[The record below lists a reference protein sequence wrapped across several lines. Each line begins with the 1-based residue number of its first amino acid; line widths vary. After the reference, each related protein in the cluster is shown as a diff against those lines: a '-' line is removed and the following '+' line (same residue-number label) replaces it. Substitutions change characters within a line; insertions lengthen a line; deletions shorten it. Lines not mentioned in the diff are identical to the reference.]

1 MILFMEQEELKFENI
16 EEYQS
21 YLKQRQELLGYC
33 KKIAQ
38 GIENLDEK
46 SGERAIWELVQNA
59 RDARD
64 MDENCRIRIE
74 LLEDRLVFSHHGK
87 PFDYLSL
94 LALVNQNSSKDNPG
108 ADLVG
113 QYGTGF
119 MTTHAFNSIV
129 VVDGPFKVMSDP
141 MTLDGYVELGGF
153 VLNRSFCCNGD
164 NFEKA
169 ILEMKKEMQLVDEM
183 YKKTPIQKE
192 LPDKWTS
199 FTYELDKSLV
209 ESVSKQIS
217 GVIRFMPFV
226 LTINSHIKE
235 VEIIDKYTNQHYCI
249 RKSDDKVVSN
259 VYDNDSWTVV
269 ENEIY
274 YNYFNSDNHDPK
286 PAKVRSLQSK
296 NGNDIVVLPPFPN
309 ECGPVTT
316 IPSLFLWFPLL
327 GTESFG
333 VNFIFHSKRFYPVE
347 KRNNILLPENVPS
360 KLEKGKS
367 NERVLNEM
375 MKVLFDYYKQGD
387 NDKYLTLEMCHINF
401 HSDKDDEITKKFYS
415 DLQELWKAQ
424 IPTWKVI
431 PTNEGKRAMNE
442 PRVRVLH
449 PDFYKNLTTE
459 QRAKYEST
467 LATYVQYVHYN
478 EEETF
483 LLPISEII
491 AWSETVN
498 QWGCD
503 QDSTFF
509 ITVKDICKSV
519 QSKTDK
525 LHEFLSFLVDSDNAA
540 LMDDYELLPNRKG
553 NLKKKGDLRYGAF
566 MTAEL
571 YSLTELLMGSDA
583 SRMIDPSYNDIG
595 RVGSYKGEDLQRSIN
610 QTIGQWR
617 KISLGTNKEKL
628 SVDQLNALIT
638 FCLATSQSD
647 FSNYR
652 GRMMKHIVKIFNKEF
667 TIINQPKL
675 VENEEDF
682 YNPAFNFLLEYSLY
696 TLSTKDSNW
705 VISNQETLKEFLTE
719 YSSSS
724 AIDRLTHLDEY
735 AVIPNHLYNLCAK
748 KDLNKNVNITEKLA
762 QFYMDVIKK
771 DLHEKWVHDDFKEIF
786 IYAEQK
792 ASDIA
797 NEIQN
802 KLSDEEFQDTIV
814 LDIIEL
820 AENEDTD
827 NWKLLFRTIYAQRE
841 SIRYKLGTPEERKAI
856 NRMMKKKDP
865 VLLEMMADV
874 ADRTDAKEIIN
885 NVNSVIA
892 QMEHDA
898 FIKMLGNYVETHIQ
912 KYLIKELLDI
922 GVTVENQQCG
932 QDFILTKDGYDDYY
946 VEVKSRWESD
956 QTVEMSSTQ
965 FKRAVEIPDHY
976 ALIGVNMYHFDRE
989 RAKRNDPMELSEIYS
1004 NIKVLDNIGHLE
1016 ADLKKRTDE
1025 AFKGN
1030 NTDIRLDGSYKV
1042 RVPQNV
1048 FNAHHLDFNGFVNK
1062 LKERFSKKH

>member
-1 MILFMEQEELKFENI
+1 MILFMEQEELKYGNI

-21 YLKQRQELLGYC
+21 FLKQRQELLGYC

-59 RDARD
+59 RD

-74 LLEDRLVFSHHGK
+74 LLEDRLVFKHHGK

-129 VVDGPFKVMSDP
+129 VVDGPFMVMSDP
-141 MTLDGYVELGGF
+141 RTIYGYVELGDF

-183 YKKTPIQKE
+183 YKKTPIYPE

-199 FTYELDKSLV
+199 FTYVLDPSVL
-209 ESVSKQIS
+209 ESVSKQIE

-226 LTINSHIKE
+226 LTINSRIKE
-235 VEIIDKYTNQHYCI
+235 VEIIDKYSNQHYCI
-249 RKSDDKVVSN
+249 KKSDDKVVSN
-259 VYDNDSWTVV
+259 VYDDDSWTVV
-269 ENEIY
+269 ENDIY
-274 YNYFNSDNHDPK
+274 YNYFNNDNNDLK
-286 PAKVRSLQSK
+286 STKVRSLQSK
-296 NGNDIVVLPPFPN
+296 NRDDIVVLPPFPN
-309 ECGPVTT
+309 ECGSVTT

-327 GTESFG
+327 GTECFG
-333 VNFIFHSKRFYPVE
+333 VNFVFHSKRFYPVE

-360 KLEKGKS
+360 KLEKGKK
-367 NERVLNEM
+367 NELVLKEM
-375 MKVLFDYYKQGD
+375 MGVLFDYYKKGD
-387 NDKYLTLEMCHINF
+387 NDNDLTLEMCHINF
-401 HSDKDDEITKKFYS
+401 HSNKDDEITTKFYS

-424 IPTWKVI
+424 IPSWKII
-431 PTNEGKRAMNE
+431 PTIDGKKAMNE

-449 PDFYKNLTTE
+449 PDFYKNLTSE

-467 LATYVQYVHYN
+467 LATYVQCVHYN

-483 LLPISEII
+483 LLPISELI
-491 AWSETVN
+491 AWSETVS

-503 QDSTFF
+503 QDSSFF

-525 LHEFLSFLVDSDNAA
+525 LHEFLSFLVDSDNAT

-553 NLKKKGDLRYGAF
+553 DLKKKGDLRHGDF
-566 MTAEL
+566 MTTEL
-571 YSLTELLMGSDA
+571 YSRTELLMGSDA
-583 SRMIDPSYNDIG
+583 SRMIDTSYNDIG
-595 RVGSYKGEDLQRSIN
+595 RVSSYKEEDLQRSIN

-617 KISLGTNKEKL
+617 KTSLGSNKETL
-628 SVDQLNALIT
+628 PEAQLNALIT
-638 FCLATSQSD
+638 FCLATSNSVI
-647 FSNYR
+647 SNYR
-652 GRMMKHIVKIFNKEF
+652 RRMMKHIVKLFNKEF
-667 TIINQPKL
+667 IVINQPKL
-675 VENEEDF
+675 TENEEDF
-682 YNPAFNFLLEYSLY
+682 YNPAFNFLLDYSLY
-696 TLSTKDSNW
+696 TISTKDSNW
-705 VISNQETLKEFLTE
+705 VIANLETLKEFLTE

-724 AIDRLTHLDEY
+724 ANERLARLDEY
-735 AVIPNHLYNLCAK
+735 AVIPNYLYNLCTK
-748 KDLNKNVNITEKLA
+748 KELSKNVNITEQLA
-762 QFYMDVIKK
+762 QFYMEVIKK

-786 IYAEQK
+786 TYAEQK
-792 ASDIA
+792 ASDVA

-820 AENEDTD
+820 AENENTD

-874 ADRTDAKEIIN
+874 ADRTNAKEIIN

-898 FIKMLGNYVETHIQ
+898 IIKMLGDYVETHIQ
-912 KYLIKELLDI
+912 KYLTEALLDI

-965 FKRAVEIPDHY
+965 FERAVKIPDNY

-1004 NIKVLDNIGHLE
+1004 DIKVLDNIGHLE

-1030 NTDIRLDGSYKV
+1030 YTDIRLDGSYKV

-1048 FNAHHLDFNGFVNK
+1048 FNAYPLGFNGFVNK
-1062 LKERFSKKH
+1062 LKERFSKNN